1 MENEEL
7 HDEVKILHIH
17 KGAEGKRDFV
27 EYIDIRNGKTHI
39 LTDASF
45 SKRYGRET
53 IEAFLAQRHTEVP
66 QR

>member
-1 MENEEL
+1 MESREIQ
-7 HDEVKILHIH
+7 DEVKILHIH

-27 EYIDIRNGKTHI
+27 EYIDIRSGKTHI

-45 SKRYGRET
+45 IKRYGKET